1 MEAVLLTIALLY
13 MIWSVAVLVFDADIW
28 LKNKLKADK
37 PKYEAK
43 ESPPPRGDDFIVKHT
58 YTVSPKTDSMEQVKP
73 KEDGE
78 TVKESEVTFEDDKL
92 PKKSA
97 RIPDDKLDEAFTDT
111 RIEDVGVEFDDS
123 EEEPT
128 VEQASG
134 NSFEEIDK
142 AVETATKPNVTNEE
156 CVHAGK
162 VFSEMEGNELFN
174 MIAERSKIIKRRIDA
189 LMELHMS
196 NISSDKPMSGKS
208 TKVIKKKKL
217 VVPEDFKDFNISAV
231 FCQCYYSFLCLSCL
245 SESHSTS
252 FVLTIKVHCVD
263 AFYFCTVEHFFNSF
277 FDLRFCSLCVYK
289 ECIFLVSHQIH
300 AFLCD
305 NRFKDYIIILNV
317 CHYAYTSSIAATAS
331 LVTTTVSYL
340 RISYTLML
348 FNAVV
353 ATLGKLLADLTT
365 TSSFSFV
372 TIKAFSTLRLS
383 KTALICFVLI
393 SANFNSSNTMN
404 LLSLTL
410 DVKTDFIASCF
421 SFLFIFTE

>member
-1 MEAVLLTIALLY
+1 MEKLIKDITEIATGKENEVSKENANKDARTFPTRRDLIAGAVSKQIAKTVLPEHIYKAHVDGDIHYHDMDYAPAMPFTNCCLVNLKDMLENGFKLGSAQIESPKSIGVACAVTAQIIAQVASHQYGGTTIANIDQVLAPYVKKTYYKHLADAETYGIKADTLYAQEKTEKETLDGYNHVVNMEAVLLTIALLY

-73 KEDGE
+73 KEEGE

-111 RIEDVGVEFDDS
+111 RIEDVDVEFDDS

-196 NISSDKPMSGKS
+196 NISSDKPMSGKA

-217 VVPEDFKDFNISAV
+217 VVPEDFKDFNIRD
-231 FCQCYYSFLCLSCL
+231 
-245 SESHSTS
+245 
-252 FVLTIKVHCVD
+252 FV
-263 AFYFCTVEHFFNSF
+263 
-277 FDLRFCSLCVYK
+277 
-289 ECIFLVSHQIH
+289 
-300 AFLCD
+300 
-305 NRFKDYIIILNV
+305 
-317 CHYAYTSSIAATAS
+317 
-331 LVTTTVSYL
+331 
-340 RISYTLML
+340 
-348 FNAVV
+348 
-353 ATLGKLLADLTT
+353 
-365 TSSFSFV
+365 
-372 TIKAFSTLRLS
+372 
-383 KTALICFVLI
+383 
-393 SANFNSSNTMN
+393 
-404 LLSLTL
+404 
-410 DVKTDFIASCF
+410 
-421 SFLFIFTE
+421 